1 MFHTRRAKPATR
13 ISARIRRCTRRNAS
27 QNAARAE
34 VSLIRE
40 STMPPM
46 AVTEH
51 DTRHLLR
58 AIELAERARG
68 QTSPNPMVGAVVV
81 KAGRVIGEG
90 ITHPPGQAHAER
102 AALEDC
108 TEDPAGATMY
118 VSLEPCGHHGRTPP
132 CTEAILGASIAR
144 VVIASD
150 DPTAKASGR
159 GPGILRDEG
168 VDVVWVDGEVAAAAR
183 MQNQPFR
190 KHARTGRPLVIFKS
204 AMTLDGKVATVTGD
218 SQWISGEASRAR
230 AHRWRAESDAVAVG
244 IGTALVDDPR
254 LTARIE
260 GVARQPR
267 RVVFDSEA
275 RIPLDS
281 QLVKEVADVP
291 LIVVCSRAAART
303 SVQALEAAGV
313 DVIVASGENEAARV
327 EHALDE
333 LGARDIQSLLLE
345 GGPHLAGA
353 FLEAGEIDEARIFVA
368 PLMLGGAKAKT
379 AVEGMGVSEIAGGA
393 RALAIEAERLED
405 DVLIVARF
413 KEW

>member
-1 MFHTRRAKPATR
+1 
-13 ISARIRRCTRRNAS
+13 
-27 QNAARAE
+27 
-34 VSLIRE
+34 
-40 STMPPM
+40 MPPM

-90 ITHPPGQAHAER
+90 ITQPPGQAHAER

-108 TEDPAGATMY
+108 SEDPTGATMY

-132 CTEAILGASIAR
+132 CTQAILDASIAR

-150 DPTAKASGR
+150 DPTKKASGR

-183 MQNQPFR
+183 LQNQPFR

-204 AMTLDGKVATVTGD
+204 AMTLDGKVATATGD
-218 SQWISGEASRAR
+218 SQWISGEVSRAR

-244 IGTALVDDPR
+244 IGTALMDDPR

-275 RIPLDS
+275 RLPLTS
-281 QLVKEVADVP
+281 QLVRGVADVP
-291 LIVVCSRAAART
+291 VTVVCSRAAART
-303 SVQALEAAGV
+303 SVQGLESAGV
-313 DVIVASGENEAARV
+313 DVIVATGQNERARV
-327 EHALDE
+327 ENALDE
-333 LGARDIQSLLLE
+333 LGTREVQSLLLE

-353 FLEAGEIDEARIFVA
+353 FLEAGEIDEARMFIA
-368 PLMLGGAKAKT
+368 PLMTGGREAKT
-379 AVEGMGVSEIAGGA
+379 AVEGMGIEQIAA
-393 RALAIEAERLED
+393 APRALHVEVDRLED
-405 DVLIVARF
+405 DVLVIARL

>member
-1 MFHTRRAKPATR
+1 
-13 ISARIRRCTRRNAS
+13 
-27 QNAARAE
+27 
-34 VSLIRE
+34 
-40 STMPPM
+40 MPPM

-58 AIELAERARG
+58 AIELAERVRG
-68 QTSPNPMVGAVVV
+68 QTSPNPIVGAVVV
-81 KAGRVIGEG
+81 KGGRVIGEG
-90 ITHPPGQAHAER
+90 ITQPPGQAHAER
-102 AALEDC
+102 AAIEDC
-108 TEDPAGATMY
+108 SEDPAGATLY
-118 VSLEPCGHHGRTPP
+118 VSLEPCCHQGRTPP
-132 CTEAILGASIAR
+132 CTDAILGASIAR

-150 DPTAKASGR
+150 DPTKKASGR

-168 VDVVWVDGEVAAAAR
+168 VDVVWVDGEVAEAAR
-183 MQNQPFR
+183 LLNQPFR

-204 AMTLDGKVATVTGD
+204 AMTLDGKVATVTGN
-218 SQWISGEASRAR
+218 SQWISGESSRAR

-244 IGTALVDDPR
+244 IGTALMDDPR

-275 RIPLDS
+275 RLPLDS
-281 QLVKEVADVP
+281 KLVRGVAEVP

-313 DVIVASGENEAARV
+313 DVIVATGENEAARV

-333 LGARDIQSLLLE
+333 LGAREIQSLLLE

-353 FLEAGEIDEARIFVA
+353 FLEAGAIDEARMFIA
-368 PLMLGGAKAKT
+368 PLMLGGGGART
-379 AVEGMGVSEIAGGA
+379 AVEGIGVGEVAAAA
-393 RALAIEAERLED
+393 RPLAIETERIED
-405 DVLIVARF
+405 DVLVIARF
-413 KEW
+413 KE